1 MGKLYDLAVKT
12 GSFTNTAGEE
22 KNRYTNIGVVMEK
35 DGKQYMMLNRHFNP
49 AGVPHRD
56 GSDTIM
62 VSMFEPR
69 DDNNS
74 QPQQQQ
80 RQQQPQRQQQSRNN
94 YQSSQQ
100 YDDVVP
106 F

>member
-1 MGKLYDLAVKT
+1 MAKLYDLAVVT
-12 GSFTNTAGEE
+12 RTYE
-22 KNRYTNIGVVMEK
+22 KNGESKKAYLNIGAVMEK

-69 DDNNS
+69 DDS
-74 QPQQQQ
+74 QKPSKQTQQF
-80 RQQQPQRQQQSRNN
+80 
-94 YQSSQQ
+94 
-100 YDDVVP
+100 DDDTP